1 MRIASIVLYSKKD
14 IFSNHFS
21 ILSLN
26 AISTENRN
34 GKLLLIIDKDVA
46 LPFVIN
52 NQIEIIYFPDYLFTT
67 SLKKIWLRANLFS
80 ILKKHSIEKCFV
92 FGETIKKFKN
102 NINFINS
109 DSFYQN
115 ETLKKIIKTSTVLF
129 VQNDFL
135 KEKLLTINKPD
146 NQKLTTAFPGPLYP
160 NLFLDYQK
168 KTEIK
173 NNYSDGKEYF
183 LIDEDFDSTNI
194 IMLLKAFSIFK
205 KWQQSNMKLFIVV
218 NNKNAT
224 ILSKLISNY
233 KHRSDVQTIENSHT
247 KINEIRFSAYAA
259 IFLNTKGIFSMK
271 AMSFLENEIPIFMPT
286 EESFKN
292 SFEKCS
298 LFFYNNEQSIAEN
311 LILLYKDEML
321 RNRLIEN
328 GKVFCVN
335 NNWKLVAENMLSEI
349 HDFKNR

>member
-14 IFSNHFS
+14 IYSNHFS
-21 ILSLN
+21 ILSMN

-34 GKLLLIIDKDVA
+34 VKLLLIIDKDVA
-46 LPFVIN
+46 HTLVIN
-52 NQIEIIYFPDYLFTT
+52 DQIEIIYFPDYLFTT

-80 ILKKHSIEKCFV
+80 ILKKHSIEKWFV
-92 FGETIKKFKN
+92 FGDAIQNFKN
-102 NINFINS
+102 NINFVNS
-109 DSFYQN
+109 ESFYQN
-115 ETLKKIIKTSTVLF
+115 EILKKLIKSSSVLF

-135 KEKLLTINKPD
+135 KEKLHEIINCD
-146 NQKLTTAFPGPLYP
+146 NQKLTTGFPGPLYP
-160 NLFLDYQK
+160 NLFLDHQK

-183 LIDEDFDSTNI
+183 LIDEDFDSNNI

-205 KWQQSNMKLFIVV
+205 KWQQSNMKLLIIV

-233 KHRSDVQTIENSHT
+233 KHRSDVQAIAQNHT
-247 KINEIRFSAYAA
+247 KINEIRFSAYAVL
-259 IFLNTKGIFSMK
+259 FLNTKGIFSMK
-271 AMSFLENEIPIFMPT
+271 AMSFLENEIPIFIPT
-286 EESFKN
+286 EESYKF

-328 GKVFCVN
+328 GKVFCEN
-335 NNWKLVAENMLSEI
+335 NNWNVVAKQMLSQI